1 MYSSTIIS
9 IMKNLVIL
17 LIVVA
22 SIRAEAQSLITGFV
36 ISTKGDSLP
45 GVSVYIKNT
54 YDGTSTN
61 ANGYFSFKTT
71 ATGNQLLVAQSVGYK
86 SQELAI
92 SLNAAPIEIE
102 VHLKE
107 AIDQLNAVTISAG
120 AMEASDENK
129 AVVLKPMDIVTTP
142 SAMGDIIGAFQ
153 TLPGTST
160 VGNDGRLFVRGG
172 DASETAIFIDGL
184 QVGNA
189 FGTTAAN
196 VPTRTRFSPNLF
208 KGSFFSTGGYSAEY
222 GQALSSA
229 LALNTVDIPLRSQG
243 DISIMSL
250 GGGYTQTLVGEN
262 NSLTASANYF
272 DLSPYQSLIK
282 QDFDWERSPYGWDV
296 SLAANQKI
304 GNGGILKAYFQK
316 ESNGLKLWQHQPGDS
331 GRGNLIGIK
340 NDYTYAQSNIK
351 IIGKNNWSYT
361 GGISYSDNIDQL
373 DLDGQKVSQQNRLI
387 HAKGV
392 AIKDFS
398 DAISLKAGI
407 ESTWST
413 FEEKL
418 INEGLSRDFIDQRY
432 NVFLESD
439 YYLSNQL
446 IFRGGLRSGYS
457 VLIDQ
462 FWVDPRASVSYKFEH
477 EGQMSFAYG
486 TFSQLPLEKFRVINT
501 SLGNTE
507 AEHFILNYFISKNGR
522 TFRGEV
528 FHKSYDNLITFN
540 GSNIAPENIRL
551 SGSGYAKGM
560 DFFYRDRK
568 SIKNTDFWVTYS
580 FVDSKRRFDSFES
593 EIQPSFA
600 PRHNASIV
608 AKHFVSALQSQL
620 GMSFSFN
627 DGYAYTNPNLQ
638 GEQNSK
644 TKSFQDLSLSWSY
657 LPKPNLIIHFAC
669 SNVLGRDNIFGY
681 QYATESNDTGLVPGM
696 PITQGAPRFLFMG
709 IFLTLSKD
717 KTANQ
722 LNNL

>member
-1 MYSSTIIS
+1 
-9 IMKNLVIL
+9 MKKFITIL
-17 LIVVA
+17 LIISSFGV
-22 SIRAEAQSLITGFV
+22 EAQNIISGYVT
-36 ISTKGDSLP
+36 STKGDSLP

-61 ANGYFSFKTT
+61 AKGFFSFKT
-71 ATGNQLLVAQSVGYK
+71 AVNGSQFLVAQSVGYK
-86 SQELAI
+86 NQELAVN
-92 SLNAAPIEIE
+92 LNESPLQIEIQ
-102 VHLKE
+102 LKE
-107 AIDQLNAVTISAG
+107 AIDQLNAVTITAG

-129 AVVLKPMDIVTTP
+129 AVVLKPLDIVTTP

-189 FGTTAAN
+189 FGTTASN

-243 DISIMSL
+243 DVSIMSL
-250 GGGYTQTLVGEN
+250 GGGYIQTLVGKN
-262 NSLTASANYF
+262 NSITASANYF

-282 QDFDWERSPYGWDV
+282 QNFDWERSPYGWDFSV
-296 SLAANQKI
+296 AGTQKV
-304 GNGGILKAYFQK
+304 GNGGFLKAYFQK
-316 ESNGLKLWQHQPGDS
+316 ESNGLKLWQKQPGDT

-351 IIGKNNWSYT
+351 LIGQNNWSYT
-361 GGISYSDNIDQL
+361 AGISYSDNFDQF
-373 DLDGQKVSQQNRLI
+373 DLSGQKVNQRSRLI

-398 DAISLKAGI
+398 DAISLKTGL
-407 ESTWST
+407 ESTWSI
-413 FEEKL
+413 FEESL
-418 INEGLSRDFIDQRY
+418 VNEGLTRDFLDQRY
-432 NVFLESD
+432 NVFVESD

-446 IFRGGLRSGYS
+446 IFRGGVRSGYS
-457 VLIDQ
+457 ILGDEL
-462 FWVDPRASVSYKFEH
+462 WVDPRASVSYKFEH
-477 EGQMSFAYG
+477 EGQLSFAYG
-486 TFSQLPLEKFRVINT
+486 RFSQLPMDKFRVLNN

-507 AEHFILNYFISKNGR
+507 AEHFILNYFISKKGR
-522 TFRGEV
+522 TFRAEA
-528 FHKSYDNLITFN
+528 FHKSYDNLITFS
-540 GSNIAPENIRL
+540 GSNLAPENISL
-551 SGSGYAKGM
+551 SGTGYAKGM

-568 SIKNTDFWVTYS
+568 SIKETDFWVTYS
-580 FVDSKRRFDSFES
+580 FVDSKRKFDSFETQV
-593 EIQPSFA
+593 QPSFA
-600 PRHNASIV
+600 PKHNASIV
-608 AKHFVSALQSQL
+608 AKHFVSALQSQI

-627 DGYAYTNPNLQ
+627 DGYVFTNPNLA

-657 LPKPNLIIHFAC
+657 LPKPNLIIHLAC

-681 QYATESNDTGLVPGM
+681 QYASQPNESGLVPGM
-696 PITQGAPRFLFMG
+696 PIAQGAPRFLFMG

>member
-1 MYSSTIIS
+1 MKKLFIIF
-9 IMKNLVIL
+9 IL
-17 LIVVA
+17 IA
-22 SIRAEAQSLITGFV
+22 SVRAEAQNLISGFV
-36 ISTKGDSLP
+36 TSTKGDSLP

-61 ANGYFSFKTT
+61 ANGYFSFKTS
-71 ATGNQLLVAQSVGYK
+71 AKGSQFLVAQSVGYK
-86 SQELAI
+86 NQEF
-92 SLNAAPIEIE
+92 PIELNGDPIE
-102 VHLKE
+102 LEIQLKE
-107 AIDQLNAVTISAG
+107 AIDQLNAVTITAG

-129 AVVLKPMDIVTTP
+129 AVVLKPLDIVTTP

-189 FGTTAAN
+189 FGTTASN

-250 GGGYTQTLVGEN
+250 GGGYTQTLVGKN

-272 DLSPYQSLIK
+272 DLAPYQSLIK
-282 QDFDWERSPYGWDV
+282 QNFDWERAPYGWDV
-296 SLAANQKI
+296 SLAANQKV

-316 ESNGLKLWQHQPGDS
+316 ESNGLKLWQHKPGDT

-351 IIGKNNWSYT
+351 LIGENNWSYT
-361 GGISYSDNIDQL
+361 GGISYSDNIDQFNL
-373 DLDGQKVSQQNRLI
+373 GGQNILQQSRLV

-398 DAISLKAGI
+398 DAISLKSGI
-407 ESTWST
+407 ESTWSI
-413 FEEKL
+413 FEETL
-418 INEGLSRDFIDQRY
+418 VDEGLSRDFLDQRY
-432 NVFLESD
+432 NVFVESD

-457 VLIDQ
+457 VLSDE

-486 TFSQLPLEKFRVINT
+486 TFSQLPLAKFRVINN

-522 TFRGEV
+522 TFRAEA

-540 GSNIAPENIRL
+540 GSELAPEDVTL
-551 SGSGYAKGM
+551 SGNGFAKGM

-568 SIKNTDFWVTYS
+568 SIKETDFWVTYS
-580 FVDSKRRFDSFES
+580 FVDSKRKFDSFETKV
-593 EIQPSFA
+593 QPGFA
-600 PRHNASIV
+600 PKHNASIV

-627 DGYAYTNPNLQ
+627 DGYAYTNPNLA
-638 GEQNSK
+638 GEQNAK

-681 QYATESNDTGLVPGM
+681 QYAPESNDTGLVPGM
-696 PITQGAPRFLFMG
+696 PVTQGAPRFLFMG